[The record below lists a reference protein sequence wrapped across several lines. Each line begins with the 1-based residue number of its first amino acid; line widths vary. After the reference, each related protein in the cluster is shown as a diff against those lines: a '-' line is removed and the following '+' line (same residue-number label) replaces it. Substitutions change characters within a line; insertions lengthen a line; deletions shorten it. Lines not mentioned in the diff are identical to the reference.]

1 MTTTITSFPNILIR
15 ASAGSGKTFQL
26 TNRYLGLMHHAIPPE
41 QILAT
46 TFTRKAAGEILGRV
60 MSGLAR
66 AALDENERSQL
77 AHHLRLSSLT
87 RSDCLQ
93 SLERLVRNLH
103 RLHISTLD
111 AFFAQLAGSFSLEL
125 GLPPGWRIVEP
136 VRDGNLRREAIATT
150 LQGNSK
156 RELERL
162 LQLMAK
168 GEARRSVGALVQGAV
183 DDLYGLYLETD
194 PAAWRRIPKPKM
206 LSDEAVE
213 AAVETLRDAPVP
225 NDSRAHAAREADA
238 VAAQQHDWALFIN
251 GGLAKK
257 VLDGAT
263 TYYRKDLPP
272 DLLSAYR
279 VLLDHARSALLNQV
293 ANQTEAT
300 YQLLDKFHHAYVQ
313 LKHEARAVRFD
324 DITRSLARGMS
335 GAAIQQHEFRLDAS
349 INHLLLDEFQDTS
362 LAQWHVLRAFARHVT
377 MPRDNTNP
385 NDNASTTAGASPS
398 SFFCVGDVK
407 QAIYGWRGGLSE
419 IFEALQH
426 ELPELTDQSM
436 NKSYRSS
443 PPVIDTVNQA
453 FSGMTR
459 HPNLGSLEAGVARW
473 CEGFGTHTTNREE
486 LQGYVEL
493 CTAPSTD
500 KDQTKKEAKSQYA
513 AEYMRELVEQAP
525 GYGFGVLVRSN
536 DMVAR
541 MIYELRRQG
550 VPASEEGG
558 NPLTDSP
565 AVQVLLSLLKLADHP
580 GDTISRFHVAT
591 SPLGA
596 LLHYCDHRRRDR
608 ALALAREVRSELLHE
623 GYGRTILR
631 WARLLDPY
639 CDHRDRSRLQQFVTL
654 AHGYEPIASLRTRD
668 FLAHVAKERIADPT
682 TAEVRVMTVHQAK
695 GLQFDVVVLPDLDYQ
710 LAGQPPSCVVG
721 QPSPTEPVDRVCLYR
736 NAEIQKLLPPELRE
750 LFETHARRSADEAM
764 CVLYVALTRAIHAL
778 HMIIDPS
785 GKSERRLHKTPAG
798 LLRGALTDG
807 SPVGPRERPYR
818 CGNPR
823 WFDHERPRDT
833 SQPRGAVASEHI
845 NVKLAAMPR
854 DPRLEHTAP
863 SKLEGGARVSARR
876 VLNLDS
882 AVATARG
889 TLIHAFFEEITW
901 LDEGAPQ
908 RQRLEQL
915 AKPLNTTGV
924 DVTQQLD
931 AFERMIAMPRIA
943 AVLHRDFYQS
953 PRDPSLLRI
962 LGPERSGMSLR
973 PEVHNERRFA
983 VRDNGR
989 MLSGAIDRLVL
1000 LHHDDRLVA
1009 ADVLDYKTDYID
1021 ATNPHALIELVAHYH
1036 PQLEAYR
1043 RAVSAMFRL
1052 PLENISARLLF
1063 VSAGIA
1069 HGLDTAEERP

>member
-1 MTTTITSFPNILIR
+1 MTTPATGYPNILIR

-26 TNRYLGLMHHAIPPE
+26 TNRYLGLMHDAVPPE

-60 MSGLAR
+60 MAGLAQ
-66 AALDENERSQL
+66 AALDENERLEL
-77 AHHLRLSSLT
+77 AGHLRISSLT

-93 SLERLVRNLH
+93 ALERLVRNLH

-125 GLPPGWRIVEP
+125 GLPPGWRIVES
-136 VRDGNLRREAIATT
+136 VRDNNLRREAIATT

-168 GEARRSVGALVQGAV
+168 GEARRSISALVQGAV
-183 DDLYGLYLETD
+183 DDLYELYLETE
-194 PAAWRRIPKPKM
+194 PAAWQRIPKPKM
-206 LSDEAVE
+206 LGDEAVE
-213 AAVETLRDAPVP
+213 AAVETLREAPLP
-225 NDSRAHAAREADA
+225 DDSRARKARETDVA
-238 VAAQQHDWALFIN
+238 AAQQHDWSRFIN
-251 GGLAKK
+251 RGLAKK
-257 VLDGAT
+257 VLEGAS

-272 DLLSAYR
+272 ALISAYQ
-279 VLLDHARSALLNQV
+279 VLLDHARAALLNQV

-300 YQLLDKFHHAYVQ
+300 YQLLDKFHQAYVQ
-313 LKHEARAVRFD
+313 LKHEARAVRFN
-324 DITRSLARGMS
+324 DITRSVARS
-335 GAAIQQHEFRLDAS
+335 ISVSDIQQQLFRLDAS

-377 MPRDNTNP
+377 MSRDNESP
-385 NDNASTTAGASPS
+385 AAGSPPS

-436 NKSYRSS
+436 NRSYRSS
-443 PPVIDTVNQA
+443 QPVIDTVNQA

-459 HPNLGSLEAGVARW
+459 HPNLGSLEPGVTRW
-473 CEGFGTHTTNREE
+473 CERFGTHTTNRQE

-493 CTAPSTD
+493 CTAPATD
-500 KDQTKKEAKSQYA
+500 QGQSKKEVKSQYV
-513 AEYMRELVEQAP
+513 AEYMRELVKQSP
-525 GYGFGVLVRSN
+525 GYSFGVLVRSN

-541 MIYELRRQG
+541 MIYELRREG

-580 GDTISRFHVAT
+580 GDTISGFHVAT

-596 LLHYCDHRRRDR
+596 LLHYPDHRQQDR
-608 ALALAREVRSELLHE
+608 TLAVAQEVRSELLHE

-631 WARLLDPY
+631 WAKLLDPY
-639 CDHRDRSRLQQFVTL
+639 CDHRDRSRLRQFVTL

-668 FLAHVAKERIADPT
+668 FLMHVAQERIADPT
-682 TAEVRVMTVHQAK
+682 TAAARVMTVHQAK

-736 NAEIQKLLPPELRE
+736 NAEIQKLLPAELQQ
-750 LFETHARRSADEAM
+750 LFDTHARRSADEAM
-764 CVLYVALTRAIHAL
+764 CVLYVALTRPIHAL
-778 HMIIDPS
+778 HMVIDPS
-785 GKSERRLHKTPAG
+785 AKSERELHKTPAG

-807 SPVGPRERPYR
+807 RPVGPQERPYR

-823 WFDHERPRDT
+823 WFDQEGPRDT
-833 SQPRGAVASEHI
+833 SQPRGSGASEPI
-845 NVKLAAMPR
+845 TVELAAMSR

-876 VLNLDS
+876 VLDLDS
-882 AVATARG
+882 SVATARG
-889 TLIHAFFEEITW
+889 TLIHALFEEITW

-908 RQRLEQL
+908 RERLRKV
-915 AKPLNTTGV
+915 ATPLNTAGLN
-924 DVTQQLD
+924 VTQQLD
-931 AFERMIAMPRIA
+931 AFEGMIAMPGIA
-943 AVLHRDFYQS
+943 AVLHRDFYHS
-953 PRDPSLLRI
+953 PRDPILSRI
-962 LGPERSGMSLR
+962 LGPEGAGRSLR
-973 PEVHNERRFA
+973 AEVHNERRFA
-983 VRDNGR
+983 VRDDGR
-989 MLSGAIDRLVL
+989 LLSGAIDRLVL
-1000 LHHDDRLVA
+1000 LHDQDHLVA
-1009 ADVLDYKTDYID
+1009 ADILDYKTDYINEN
-1021 ATNPHALIELVAHYH
+1021 NPQALNELVAHYH

-1043 RAVSAMFRL
+1043 RAVATMFRL
-1052 PLENISARLLF
+1052 PRQNISARLLF
-1063 VSAGIA
+1063 VSAGIV
-1069 HGLDTAEERP
+1069 HGLDPAS